1 MVDTRAVGMGAVL
14 TAVVMLTIAQIAI
27 KARLTAH
34 GTMPLDINGL
44 FRYVFELLC
53 DWQLVVGGL
62 ALVVSSVCWYA
73 GVSRIPLSQAY
84 ALAAITYPLVF
95 AGTVLILHEPLT
107 WQGIVG
113 NLAIVAGVVLIAST

>member
-1 MVDTRAVGMGAVL
+1 MDTRAVGMTVVL
-14 TAVVMLTIAQIAI
+14 VAVVMLTIAQLTI

-34 GTMPLDINGL
+34 GTVPLELGGL
-44 FRYVFELLC
+44 FRYAFELLR
-53 DWQLVVGGL
+53 DWQLIAGGL

-95 AGTVLILHEPLT
+95 IGAVFVLHEPLT
-107 WQGIVG
+107 WQGILG
-113 NLAIVAGVVLIAST
+113 NLAIVVGIVLIASV

>member
-1 MVDTRAVGMGAVL
+1 MDTRAAGMGIVL
-14 TAVVMLTIAQIAI
+14 VAVVMLTIAQLTI

-34 GTMPLDINGL
+34 GTVP
-44 FRYVFELLC
+44 FELGGLWRYALELLW
-53 DWQLVVGGL
+53 DWKFIVGGL

-95 AGTVLILHEPLT
+95 LGAVFVLHEPLT
-107 WQGIVG
+107 WQGIAG
-113 NLAIVAGVVLIAST
+113 NVAIVLGILVIAST